1 MSEMTIIQGI
11 NSALLN
17 AMSEDKNVI
26 LMGEDVGR
34 DGGVF
39 RASQGLSK
47 KFGPKRVFDTPLAE
61 SGIIGSAIGL
71 SLYGFK
77 PVTEIQFSGFMY
89 PAFDQ
94 LISHAS
100 RIRTRTRGN
109 HSCPLVVRAPYSG
122 GIHAI
127 EHHSESM
134 EALFVHTPGLKVV
147 IPSTPYDAKGLLI
160 SAIRDPDPVI
170 FLEPKK
176 IYRAFKQEV
185 PDKAFAIPLEKAKI
199 MKQGDDVTLVTWGA
213 MTVPSQ
219 EAAKVMKE
227 KGQTVEVI
235 DLRSLSPID
244 ETTIIKSVE
253 KTGRLVVVQ
262 EAPRTLGVASEIIS
276 IINDHALLSLEAPVE
291 RVTGFDTIF
300 PLFKLEHL
308 YLPNKNKIVKAI
320 EKVLSY

>member
-1 MSEMTIIQGI
+1 MTIVQAI
-11 NSALLN
+11 NSALDN
-17 AMSEDKNVI
+17 EMSKDKSVL

-39 RASQGLSK
+39 RASQGLLK
-47 KFGPKRVFDTPLAE
+47 KFGSKRVFDTPLSE
-61 SGIIGSAIGL
+61 SGIVGSAIGL

-77 PVTEIQFSGFMY
+77 PVAEIQFSGFMY

-109 HSCPLVVRAPYSG
+109 HHCQIVVRAPYSG

-147 IPSTPYDAKGLLI
+147 IPSTPYDTKGLLI

-170 FLEPKK
+170 FLEAKK

-185 PDKAFAIPLEKAKI
+185 PEKAFAIPLEKAKI
-199 MKQGDDVTLVTWGA
+199 IIPGDNVTLVTWGA

-227 KGQTVEVI
+227 KGHSVEVI

-253 KTGRLVVVQ
+253 KTGRMVVVQ

-300 PLFKLEHL
+300 PLYKLEHL
-308 YLPNKNKIVKAI
+308 YLPNTKKIVKAI

>member
-1 MSEMTIIQGI
+1 MTIIQAV
-11 NSALLN
+11 NSALDN
-17 AMSEDKNVI
+17 EMSKDKSVI

-39 RASQGLSK
+39 RASQGLFK
-47 KFGPKRVFDTPLAE
+47 KFGPKRVFDTPLSE
-61 SGIIGSAIGL
+61 SGIVGSSIGL

-77 PVTEIQFSGFMY
+77 PVAEIQFSGFMY

-109 HSCPLVVRAPYSG
+109 HSCPMVVRAPYSG

-147 IPSTPYDAKGLLI
+147 IPSTPYDTKGLLI

-170 FLEPKK
+170 FLEAKK

-185 PDKAFAIPLEKAKI
+185 PEKEYSIPLEKAKI
-199 MKQGDDVTLVTWGA
+199 TSPGDDVTLVTWGA
-213 MTVPSQ
+213 MTLPSL
-219 EAAKVMKE
+219 EAAKIMKE
-227 KGQTVEVI
+227 KGHTVEVI

-300 PLFKLEHL
+300 PLYKLEHL
-308 YLPNKNKIVKAI
+308 YLPNTKKIVKAI

>member
-1 MSEMTIIQGI
+1 
-11 NSALLN
+11 
-17 AMSEDKNVI
+17 
-26 LMGEDVGR
+26 
-34 DGGVF
+34 
-39 RASQGLSK
+39 
-47 KFGPKRVFDTPLAE
+47 
-61 SGIIGSAIGL
+61 
-71 SLYGFK
+71 
-77 PVTEIQFSGFMY
+77 
-89 PAFDQ
+89 
-94 LISHAS
+94 
-100 RIRTRTRGN
+100 
-109 HSCPLVVRAPYSG
+109 
-122 GIHAI
+122 
-127 EHHSESM
+127 M

-147 IPSTPYDAKGLLI
+147 IPSTPYDAKGLLL

-199 MKQGDDVTLVTWGA
+199 IKQGDDVTLVTWGA

-227 KGQTVEVI
+227 KGHTVEVI

-244 ETTIIKSVE
+244 ETTVIKSVE

-300 PLFKLEHL
+300 PLYKLEHL
-308 YLPNKNKIVKAI
+308 YLPNTNKIVKAI